1 MQTKCTGMIFGN
13 KRKNKGRYL
22 KFNFKLALLVV
33 LLFSSTALYAQ
44 DSLFRVIPEPVYAK
58 STGLKTDIHPET
70 PIYYP
75 ESLAANAALLNEAIR
90 SYTGYLLPIRPL
102 PENTLADTMSFG
114 KNRGAD
120 QRLILALDSV
130 KVKEKSGYQ
139 LTIEHHKI
147 SIIGHDPSGVF
158 YGIQS
163 LIQLLSRSEKNILS
177 LPQGIIKD
185 YPRFNYRGM
194 HLDVG
199 RHLYSVDFLKKF
211 IDLLSLYKFNVFH
224 WHLTEDQGW
233 RIEIKKYPKLQS
245 VAAWRSGT
253 IIGHKKESPHTF
265 DGKKYGGYYTQEQ
278 IKEVVAYAGS
288 KYVNVLPEIEMPGH
302 ALAALSAYPELGCTG
317 GPYQTAQ
324 FWGVYDDV
332 FCAGNEQVYKFMEDV
347 LDEVISLFPYA
358 YIHIGGDE
366 CPKLKWEHCPK
377 CQNRI
382 KAEGLKDEHELQGYF
397 MNRIER
403 YLAGKNKKAIGWDE
417 VLEGGISKNTTI
429 MNWRGEQSGI
439 AAAKAG
445 YDVIMTP
452 ENLLYLDY
460 YQSLNKN
467 EPIAAGN
474 YTPLSK
480 VYAYEPV
487 PDALSPEEA
496 GYIKGIQ
503 AGVWSE
509 YMSDEKHLE
518 YMVFPR
524 ALAVSEIAWS
534 GRGKKDYP
542 WFLKKLRHQEA
553 LLKRK
558 NVNYFPYFDELT
570 AVWKNEVGETASLA
584 LKTTLPKASIRYTT
598 DGSKPVA
605 SSKLYQQP
613 ILLDRSMELN
623 AQLFV
628 DKKPTGRV
636 FNQKFQYHLG
646 AQKKITLANPAAGK
660 YNFPANLLLNG
671 MEGHHRFNDSQWLG
685 FSGKDLDAVVDLGK
699 PTAVSAIGI
708 NILNYHWQRMW
719 APKQLRFL
727 VSADGTNFKEVYTQ
741 ENFEKDGINNI
752 RARFPTQQV
761 RYVRVIGENV
771 GTIPKGSY
779 GEGEKAW
786 LMADE
791 IIIK

>member
-1 MQTKCTGMIFGN
+1 MT
-13 KRKNKGRYL
+13 
-22 KFNFKLALLVV
+22 LVLG
-33 LLFSSTALYAQ
+33 LLFSGTAIYAQ
-44 DSLFRVIPEPVYAK
+44 DSLFQVIPEPVYAK
-58 STGLKTDIHPET
+58 STGQKMIIRPEMT
-70 PIYYP
+70 MEYP
-75 ESLAANAALLNEAIR
+75 ESLAANAALINEAIR
-90 SYTGYLLPIRPL
+90 SYTGYLLPLKPL
-102 PENTLADTMSFG
+102 SENALASTNKLAESNKPG
-114 KNRGAD
+114 KK
-120 QRLILALDSV
+120 QRSPQQLILSVDSV
-130 KVKEKSGYQ
+130 QVKMKSGYQ
-139 LTIEHHKI
+139 LSIQKDQI
-147 SIIGHDPSGVF
+147 FIIGHDPAGVF

-163 LIQLLSRSEKNILS
+163 LIQLLSRSENNVLS
-177 LPQGIIKD
+177 LPQGIIRD

-199 RHLYSVDFLKKF
+199 RHLYTVDFLKKF

-253 IIGHKKESPHTF
+253 IIGHKKETPHTF
-265 DGKKYGGYYTQEQ
+265 DGQKYGGYYTQEQ

-302 ALAALSAYPELGCTG
+302 ALAALTAYPELGCTG

-324 FWGVYDDV
+324 FWGVFDDV
-332 FCAGNEQVYKFMEDV
+332 FCAGNEQVYQFMEDV

-377 CQNRI
+377 CQQRI
-382 KAEGLKDEHELQGYF
+382 KTEGLKDEHELQGYF
-397 MNRIER
+397 MKRIER

-417 VLEGGISKNTTI
+417 VLEGGVSKNTTI

-445 YDVIMTP
+445 YEVIMTP

-467 EPIAAGN
+467 EPVAAGN

-480 VYAYEPV
+480 VYAYEPI
-487 PDALSPEEA
+487 PDALTEEEA
-496 GYIKGIQ
+496 GFVKGIQ
-503 AGVWSE
+503 AGVWTE

-534 GRGKKDYP
+534 QRGRKNYP
-542 WFLKKLRHQEA
+542 WFLQKLRQQEA
-553 LLKRK
+553 LLKK
-558 NVNYFPYFDELT
+558 KKVNYYPYFEEIT
-570 AVWKNEVGETASLA
+570 AEWSDKNGKTLSL
-584 LKTTLPKASIRYTT
+584 KSTLPNAEIRYTI
-598 DGSKPVA
+598 DGTLPGVG
-605 SSKLYQQP
+605 SKLYQQP
-613 ILLDRSMELN
+613 ISSELAQSMELN

-628 DKKPTGRV
+628 GGQPKGRV
-636 FNQKFQYHLG
+636 FNQKFQHHLG
-646 AQKKITLANPAAGK
+646 LEKEIKIANPGSGK

-671 MEGHHRFNDSQWLG
+671 FEGHHRFNDSQWLG
-685 FSGKDLDAVVDLGK
+685 FSEKDLDAVVDLGK
-699 PTAVSAIGI
+699 ATAVSEIGI

-719 APKQLRFL
+719 APKRIRFL
-727 VSADGTNFKEVYTQ
+727 VSMDGLTFKEIYSQ
-741 ENFEKDGINNI
+741 EKFDINGINKV
-752 RARFPTQQV
+752 RAQFPTQQV
-761 RYVRVIGENV
+761 RYVKVIGENI
-771 GTIPKGSY
+771 GIIPKGAY

-791 IIIK
+791 ILIN

>member
-1 MQTKCTGMIFGN
+1 MIFGN
-13 KRKNKGRYL
+13 KRNNKGRYL
-22 KFNFKLALLVV
+22 KLCFKLSLMLV
-33 LLFSSTALYAQ
+33 LLFSGTAIYAQ
-44 DSLFRVIPEPVYAK
+44 DSLFQVIPEPVYAK
-58 STGLKTDIHPET
+58 STGLKMVIHPET
-70 PIYYP
+70 TIYCS

-90 SYTGYLLPIRPL
+90 SYTGYLLPLSPL
-102 PENTLADTMSFG
+102 PEKTLAISPGERQTTG
-114 KNRGAD
+114 
-120 QRLILALDSV
+120 QQLILAVDSV
-130 KVKEKSGYQ
+130 KVTMKSGYQ
-139 LTIEHHKI
+139 LSIQKDKI
-147 SIIGHDPSGVF
+147 SITGHDPAGVF

-163 LIQLLSRSEKNILS
+163 LIQLLSPSENNVLS
-177 LPQGIIKD
+177 LPQGIIRD

-253 IIGHKKESPHTF
+253 IIGHKKETPHTF
-265 DGKKYGGYYTQEQ
+265 DGKKYGGYYTQDQ
-278 IKEVVAYAGS
+278 IKEVVAYATS

-302 ALAALSAYPELGCTG
+302 ALAALTAYPELGCTG

-324 FWGVYDDV
+324 FWGVFDDV
-332 FCAGNEQVYKFMEDV
+332 FCAGNEQVYQFMEDV
-347 LDEVISLFPYA
+347 LDEVVSLFPYA

-377 CQNRI
+377 CQQRI
-382 KAEGLKDEHELQGYF
+382 KTEGLKDEHELQGYF
-397 MNRIER
+397 MKRIEH
-403 YLAGKNKKAIGWDE
+403 YLAGKHKKTIGWDE

-445 YDVIMTP
+445 YEVIMTP

-467 EPIAAGN
+467 EPVAAGN

-480 VYAYEPV
+480 VYGYEPV
-487 PDALSPEEA
+487 PDALTMEEA

-503 AGVWSE
+503 AGVWTE

-524 ALAVSEIAWS
+524 ALAVSEIGWS
-534 GRGKKDYP
+534 ERGRKNYP
-542 WFLKKLRHQEA
+542 WFLEKLRHQEA
-553 LLKRK
+553 LLKK
-558 NVNYFPYFDELT
+558 KSVNYYPYFDELT
-570 AVWKNEVGETASLA
+570 ADWKNENGKPISLA
-584 LKTTLPKASIRYTT
+584 LKSTLPNAVIRYTT
-598 DGSKPVA
+598 DGSLPVA
-605 SSKLYQQP
+605 GSKLYQQP
-613 ILLDRSMELN
+613 ISSELDRSMELN

-628 DKKPTGRV
+628 GNQPAGRV
-636 FNQKFQYHLG
+636 FNQKFQYHRGL
-646 AQKKITLANPAAGK
+646 QKEIKLANPVSGK

-671 MEGHHRFNDSQWLG
+671 LEGHHRFNDSQWLG
-685 FSGKDLDAVVDLGK
+685 FSAKDLDAVVDLGK

-719 APKQLRFL
+719 APKRIRFM
-727 VSADGTNFKEVYTQ
+727 VSTDGLTFKEIYSQ
-741 ENFEKDGINNI
+741 EKFDINGINKV
-752 RARFPTQQV
+752 RARFPVQQV
-761 RYVRVIGENV
+761 RYVKVVGENV
-771 GTIPKGSY
+771 GIIPKGEY

-791 IIIK
+791 ILIN

>member
-1 MQTKCTGMIFGN
+1 MILGFNRNTPGH
-13 KRKNKGRYL
+13 YL
-22 KFNFKLALLVV
+22 KFRLKLVLV
-33 LLFSSTALYAQ
+33 LGLFFSGRAVYAQ
-44 DSLFRVIPEPVYAK
+44 DSLFKVIPEPVYAK
-58 STGLKTDIHPET
+58 STGQKMEIQPKTV
-70 PIYYP
+70 IYYS
-75 ESLAANAALLNEAIR
+75 ESLAANAALINEAIR
-90 SYTGYLLPIRPL
+90 SYTGYLLPL
-102 PENTLADTMSFG
+102 SLQPEKSLA
-114 KNRGAD
+114 A
-120 QRLILALDSV
+120 V
-130 KVKEKSGYQ
+130 KVPGKEQHDPQQLVLSIDSLNVKMPSGYQ
-139 LTIEHHKI
+139 LLIEKDKI

-163 LIQLLSRSEKNILS
+163 LIQLFHLSKKNILAI
-177 LPQGIIKD
+177 PQGEIKD

-199 RHLYSVDFLKKF
+199 RHLYTVDFLKKF

-233 RIEIKKYPKLQS
+233 RMEIKKYPKLQS

-253 IIGHKKESPHTF
+253 IIGHKKETPHTF
-265 DGKKYGGYYTQEQ
+265 DGKKYGGYYTQDQ
-278 IKEVVAYAGS
+278 IKEVVAYARS

-302 ALAALSAYPELGCTG
+302 ALAALTAYPELGCTG

-324 FWGVYDDV
+324 FWGVFDDV
-332 FCAGNEQVYKFMEDV
+332 FCAGNEQVYQFMEDV

-366 CPKLKWEHCPK
+366 CPKLKWKHCPK
-377 CQNRI
+377 CQERI
-382 KAEGLKDEHELQGYF
+382 KTEGLKDEHELQGYF

-439 AAAKAG
+439 TAAKAG

-460 YQSLNKN
+460 YQSLNKD
-467 EPIAAGN
+467 EPVAAGN

-487 PDALSPEEA
+487 PDALSAKEA
-496 GYIKGIQ
+496 GFIKGIQ
-503 AGVWSE
+503 AGVWTE

-524 ALAVSEIAWS
+524 ALAVSEIGWSQS
-534 GRGKKDYP
+534 GRKNYP
-542 WFLKKLRHQEA
+542 WFLQKLRDQEA
-553 LLKRK
+553 LLRRR
-558 NVNYFPYFDELT
+558 NVNYYPYFEELT
-570 AVWKNEVGETASLA
+570 ADWKNENESTITVI
-584 LKTTLPKASIRYTT
+584 LKTTLPNALIRYTT
-598 DGSKPVA
+598 DSSIPIVKSKV
-605 SSKLYQQP
+605 YQQP
-613 ILLDRSMELN
+613 IPLDRSMELN

-628 DKKPTGRV
+628 GNRATGRV
-636 FNQKFQYHLG
+636 FNQHFQHHLG
-646 AQKKITLANPAAGK
+646 LQKKITLANPGNGK
-660 YNFPANLLLNG
+660 YNFPAKLLLNG
-671 MEGHHRFNDSQWLG
+671 LEGHHRFNDSQWLG

-699 PTAVSAIGI
+699 ATPVSAIGV
-708 NILNYHWQRMW
+708 NLLNYHWQRMW
-719 APKQLRFL
+719 APKRLRFMGSL
-727 VSADGTNFKEVYTQ
+727 DGKNFKEIYTQ
-741 ENFEKDGINNI
+741 ENFDINGINKVN
-752 RARFPTQQV
+752 AQFPTQQL
-761 RYVRVIGENV
+761 RYVRVVGENI
-771 GTIPKGSY
+771 GIIPKGAY

-791 IIIK
+791 IIIN

>member
-1 MQTKCTGMIFGN
+1 MQTKYTGMIFGN
-13 KRKNKGRYL
+13 KHIKRGQCL
-22 KFNFKLALLVV
+22 KFSFSWTLALGLIF
-33 LLFSSTALYAQ
+33 LSMALQAQ

-58 STGLKTDIHPET
+58 SIGLEMDIHPESS
-70 PIYYP
+70 IVFP
-75 ESLAANAALLNEAIR
+75 ESLGANAALLNEAIR
-90 SYTGYLLPIRPL
+90 SYTGYLL
-102 PENTLADTMSFG
+102 TLQMKGDHTATVQSGLG
-114 KNRGAD
+114 KALGRR
-120 QRLILALDSV
+120 QQLILSLDSA

-139 LTIEHHKI
+139 LLIQKDQI
-147 SIIGHDPSGVF
+147 SIVGHDPSGVF

-163 LIQLLSRSEKNILS
+163 LIQLFHRSDKNVLS
-177 LPQGIIKD
+177 LPQGEIRD

-199 RHLYSVDFLKKF
+199 RHLYTVDFLKKF

-253 IIGHKKESPHTF
+253 IIGHKKETPHTF

-278 IKEVVAYAGS
+278 VKEVVAYAGS

-302 ALAALSAYPELGCTG
+302 ALAALTAYPELGCTG

-324 FWGVYDDV
+324 FWGVFDDV
-332 FCAGNEQVYKFMEDV
+332 FCAGNEQVYEFMEGV
-347 LDEVISLFPYA
+347 LDEVIGLFPYG
-358 YIHIGGDE
+358 YVHIGGDE
-366 CPKLKWEHCPK
+366 CPKLKWKQCPK
-377 CQNRI
+377 CQQRI
-382 KAEGLKDEHELQGYF
+382 KTEGLKDEHELQGYF

-403 YLAGKNKKAIGWDE
+403 YLSSKGKKAIGWDE
-417 VLEGGISKNTTI
+417 VLEGGISKNTSI

-445 YDVIMTP
+445 YEVIMTP

-467 EPIAAGN
+467 EPVAAGN

-480 VYAYEPV
+480 VYGYEPV
-487 PDALSPEEA
+487 PDALSPEQA
-496 GYIKGIQ
+496 GFIKGIQ
-503 AGVWSE
+503 AGVWTE
-509 YMSDEKHLE
+509 YISDEKHLE

-524 ALAVSEIAWS
+524 ALAVSEIGWAEK
-534 GRGKKDYP
+534 GRKNYP

-553 LLKRK
+553 LLKKK
-558 NVNYFPYFDELT
+558 NVNYYPYFDEIT
-570 AVWKNEVGETASLA
+570 ADWKNGSLIRVA
-584 LKTTLPKASIRYTT
+584 LSSTLPKAIIRYTT
-598 DGSKPVA
+598 DGTLPSLK
-605 SSKLYQQP
+605 SKLYKEP
-613 ILLDRSMELN
+613 IRLDHSLELN

-628 DKKPTGRV
+628 GNRGIGRV

-646 AQKKITLANPAAGK
+646 LNKEITLANPATGK

-671 MEGHHRFNDSQWLG
+671 LEGHHRFNDSQWLG
-685 FSGKDLDAVVDLGK
+685 FSGKDLDAVIDLGK
-699 PTAVSAIGI
+699 LTAVSAIGI
-708 NILNYHWQRMW
+708 NVLNYHWQRMW
-719 APKQLRFL
+719 APKQLRFM
-727 VSADGTNFKEVYTQ
+727 VSVDGKTFKEIYTQ
-741 ENFEKDGINNI
+741 ENFDINGINKV
-752 RARFPTQQV
+752 RARFPKQQV
-761 RYVRVIGENV
+761 RYVRLIGENV
-771 GTIPKGSY
+771 GIIPKGEY

-791 IIIK
+791 ITIN